1 MQIACV
7 IGTRP
12 EAVKL
17 SPVLHLFRRPGSLFR
32 VAIVNSGQHR
42 DEVAAAL
49 AHLDLQVDE
58 TLADSR
64 GQSLGDMTATL
75 IAQLGRASAIR
86 DAALV
91 LVQGDTT
98 TAFAAGLAAF
108 HHAIPVAH
116 LEAGLR
122 SGIPDRPFPEEAHRR
137 LLAVLAAIHF
147 APTEQARANL
157 RAMGV
162 GRAQIAVT
170 GNTSVDALRQFAGAS
185 PAAARRLLGL
195 DARRIVLMTLHRR
208 ESWNGAL
215 AQICEGVAA
224 GMRDAPDTLVIFPL
238 HGNPRVR
245 ELVVGQLGGIERVRL
260 LEALPYRQFITYL
273 QAADVVV
280 TDSGG
285 VQEEA
290 SALGKQ
296 TLIVRDVTD
305 RPEAIDAGV
314 ARLVGTS
321 AADVARALRGAL
333 RRGSSNVCTDVYGDG
348 GAAERVVLALNRW
361 RDGLRPLLP
370 REFEFRSMST
380 ADRLAAG

>member
-17 SPVLHLFRRPGSLFR
+17 SPVVHRLRQPGSPFR
-32 VAIVNSGQHR
+32 VAIVNAGQHR
-42 DEVAAAL
+42 EEVAAVL
-49 AHLDLQVDE
+49 EHLDLRADE

-64 GQSLGDMTATL
+64 GQSLSDMTATL
-75 IAQLGRASAIR
+75 IAQLGRCRSIA

-98 TAFAAGLAAF
+98 SAFAGGLAAF
-108 HHAIPVAH
+108 HRGLPVAH

-122 SGIPDRPFPEEAHRR
+122 SGIPDVPFPEEAHRR
-137 LLAVLAAIHF
+137 LLAVLATMHF
-147 APTEQARANL
+147 APTDQARANL
-157 RAMGV
+157 RAMGIA
-162 GRAQIAVT
+162 RSQIAVT
-170 GNTSVDALRQFAGAS
+170 GNTSVDALRLFGGSS
-185 PAAARRLLGL
+185 PAAARTVLGL
-195 DARRIVLMTLHRR
+195 DTHRIVLVTLHRR
-208 ESWNGAL
+208 ESWNGGL
-215 AQICEGVAA
+215 TQICEGIAA
-224 GMRDAPDTLVIFPL
+224 VIRDAPNTLAVFPL

-245 ELVVGQLGGIERVRL
+245 DLVVERLGGLARVRL
-260 LEALPYRQFITYL
+260 LAPLPYRQFVTYL

-290 SALGKQ
+290 ATLGKQ
-296 TLIVRDVTD
+296 TLIVRDVSD

-314 ARLVGTS
+314 ARLVGTA
-321 AADVARALRGAL
+321 AADVARTLRNAL
-333 RRGSSNVCTDVYGDG
+333 RRGSSNACTDVYGDG
-348 GAAERVVLALNRW
+348 RAAQRVVLTLNRW
-361 RDGLRPLLP
+361 RAGLRPLLP
-370 REFEFRSMST
+370 RELEFRPVIA